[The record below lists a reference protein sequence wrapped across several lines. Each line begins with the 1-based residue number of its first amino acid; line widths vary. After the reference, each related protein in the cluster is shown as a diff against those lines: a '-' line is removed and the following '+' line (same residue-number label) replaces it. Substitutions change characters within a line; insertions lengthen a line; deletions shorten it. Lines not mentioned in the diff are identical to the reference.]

1 MVARALILVYAIA
14 SYVVF
19 LVSFLYAL
27 GFFGNYMVPKSIDVG
42 GSASLS
48 EALVVDLVLLGVF
61 TIQHSVMARPVFKRW
76 WMRIIPATSE
86 RSGIDKLSE

>member
-27 GFFGNYMVPKSIDVG
+27 GFFGNYVVPKSIDVG

-61 TIQHSVMARPVFKRW
+61 AIQHSVISRLLK
-76 WMRIIPATSE
+76 IG
-86 RSGIDKLSE
+86 SGGAG